1 MNFHGILVPIVTPFK
16 QDLSLDLET
25 LKQLT
30 NTFIDKG
37 VNGLVVCGT
46 TGEYYALN
54 EVERETVL
62 RTVSEV
68 AKGRISLIAGINDLS
83 TNGAVNRAKQ
93 AKDLGL

>member
-16 QDLSLDLET
+16 QDLSLDVET

-83 TNGAVNRAKQ
+83 TEGQLTVPNKL
-93 AKDLGL
+93 KI